1 MHFDVVFHVD
11 TDAAALGM
19 ALTNVANYL
28 DALMHEA
35 FTVVLL
41 VNGPA
46 ITLMTADGA
55 TADRLGEL
63 AAKGLSVRVC
73 QNALRHFGV
82 TAAQLHPA
90 CAIVPAG
97 VVELVDLQRQ
107 GFAYI
112 KP

>member
-11 TDAAALGM
+11 GDAAALGL
-19 ALTNVANYL
+19 ALTNISNYF
-28 DALMHEA
+28 DALRHEEYTA
-35 FTVVLL
+35 VLL

-46 ITLMTADGA
+46 IALVTADAEQAG
-55 TADRLGEL
+55 RLGEL
-63 AAKGLSVRVC
+63 AARGLSVRVC
-73 QNALRHFGV
+73 QNAMRHFGI
-82 TAAQLHPA
+82 AKEQLHPA

-97 VVELVDLQRQ
+97 VVELVDLQRK

>member
-28 DALMHEA
+28 DALVHEA

-46 ITLMTADGA
+46 IGLLTADGEQA
-55 TADRLGEL
+55 SLIGDL

-73 QNALRHFGV
+73 RNAMRHFGV
-82 TAAQLHPA
+82 PAEQLHPA

-97 VVELVDLQRQ
+97 VVELVDLQRK